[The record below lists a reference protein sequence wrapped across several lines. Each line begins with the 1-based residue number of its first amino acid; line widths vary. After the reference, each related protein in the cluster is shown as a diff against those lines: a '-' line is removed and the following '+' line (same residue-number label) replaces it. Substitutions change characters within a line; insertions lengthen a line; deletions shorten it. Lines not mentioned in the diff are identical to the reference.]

1 MHGFYEMIKLLNAY
15 IERMENR
22 FTFQTI
28 LDVLIRLLSLI
39 AFPFIY
45 SLLFLFNFFYPIRI
59 GFLYRV
65 RLGHL
70 VSNTDFYLR
79 RRYLGEVP
87 KGLHLF
93 FTYRPT
99 NQQVCTLFSR
109 VMALVDSEFLTKLF
123 APIAIFNTKFF
134 LKIPFFG
141 NEYRERELAP
151 SQVSF
156 SLEEIAMGKEKLRS
170 MGLGPED
177 WYVCIHARDN
187 AFTLSLPGGEN
198 YIESGNYRNAD
209 IDTYELAAMEIIRR
223 GGFVIRMGSLVEK
236 EFCLKHP
243 RVIDYPFH
251 HRDDFS
257 DVYIS
262 ANAKFF
268 ISTANGAV
276 DIPQLFDVPI
286 LLVNVVP
293 IGFSPISK
301 NSMYIPKRVFDGNGI
316 QVNFHEQLLFFQ
328 KLPLNA
334 IINPAAELRKR
345 GWAIK
350 DNSCDEI
357 LQATIEMFSRLE
369 DGFSQDQEMKMLL
382 SKYYQLFNEQNIYI
396 KNKAPCA
403 QFFLETLDLSTKMVS
418 H

>member
-1 MHGFYEMIKLLNAY
+1 MINISKAY
-15 IERMENR
+15 IERIDGKNLKNI
-22 FTFQTI
+22 FFDLI
-28 LDVLIRLLSLI
+28 LRAFSLAIFPILYIALSI
-39 AFPFIY
+39 
-45 SLLFLFNFFYPIRI
+45 FNLFYPIRL

-70 VSNTDFYLR
+70 VSNTDLYLR

-87 KGLHLF
+87 KGLHIF
-93 FTYRPT
+93 FTYRPV
-99 NQQVCTLFSR
+99 NRQVCTLFSR
-109 VMALVDSEFLTKLF
+109 VMPLVDSEFLTKLF
-123 APIAIFNTKFF
+123 APIAIFDTKFA
-134 LKIPFFG
+134 LKIPFIG
-141 NEYRERELAP
+141 NEYRERMLAP
-151 SQVSF
+151 PQVNF
-156 SLEEIAMGKEKLRS
+156 TLEEIAAGKEKLRS

-236 EFCLKHP
+236 EFCLKHSK
-243 RVIDYPFH
+243 VIDYPFY

-257 DVYIS
+257 DVYVS

-276 DIPQLFDVPI
+276 DVPQLFDVPI

-301 NSMYIPKRVFDGNGI
+301 NSMYIPKRVFNSNGL

-328 KLPLNA
+328 ELPLNA
-334 IINPAAELRKR
+334 IIDPAGELRKR
-345 GWAIK
+345 GWSVK
-350 DNSCDEI
+350 DNSPDEI
-357 LQATIEMFSRLE
+357 LQAAIEMFSRLE
-369 DGFSQDQEMKMLL
+369 GGFSQNEETKALL
-382 SKYYQLFNEQNIYI
+382 SRYYQLFDEKNIYI

-403 QFFLETLDLSTKMVS
+403 QFFLETLDLSKNINS
-418 H
+418 N

>member
-1 MHGFYEMIKLLNAY
+1 MIKLLNAY
-15 IERMENR
+15 AERMENG

-28 LDVLIRLLSLI
+28 FDLLIRLFSLI

-87 KGLHLF
+87 KGLHIF

-99 NQQVCTLFSR
+99 NQQVCSLFSR
-109 VMALVDSEFLTKLF
+109 VMALVNSEFLAKLF

-134 LKIPFFG
+134 LKTPFIG
-141 NEYRERELAP
+141 NEYRERMLAP
-151 SQVSF
+151 SQVNF
-156 SLEEIAMGKEKLRS
+156 TLEEIAAGREKLRS
-170 MGLGPED
+170 MGLGSDD

-209 IDTYELAAMEIIRR
+209 IDTYDQAAMEIIRR

-236 EFCLKHP
+236 EFCLRHP
-243 RVIDYPFH
+243 KVIDYPFS

-257 DVYIS
+257 DVFVS

-301 NSMYIPKRVFDGNGI
+301 NSMYIPKRVFDSNGV
-316 QVNFHEQLLFFQ
+316 QVNFHEQLVFFQ
-328 KLPLNA
+328 DLPLNA
-334 IINPAAELRKR
+334 IIDPAAELAKR
-345 GWAIK
+345 GWAVK
-350 DNSCDEI
+350 ENSRDEI
-357 LQATIEMFSRLE
+357 LQATIEMFSNLE
-369 DGFSQDQEMKMLL
+369 DDFFQDEEMKLLL
-382 SKYYQLFNEQNIYI
+382 SKYHQLFNEKNIYI

-403 QFFLETLDLSTKMVS
+403 KFFLETLDLSKKMVS
-418 H
+418 Y

>member
-1 MHGFYEMIKLLNAY
+1 MIKLINAY
-15 IERMENR
+15 IERLDSGFSFRN
-22 FTFQTI
+22 FF
-28 LDVLIRLLSLI
+28 DVLVRLFSLI
-39 AFPFIY
+39 TFPLIY
-45 SLLFLFNFFYPIRI
+45 LLLTLFNFFYPIRI

-70 VSNTDFYLR
+70 ISNTDFYLR

-87 KGLHLF
+87 KGLHIF

-109 VMALVDSEFLTKLF
+109 VIPLVNSEFLTKLF
-123 APIAIFNTKFF
+123 APIAIFDTKFF
-134 LKIPFFG
+134 LKTPFIG
-141 NEYRERELAP
+141 NEYRERVLAP
-151 SQVSF
+151 SQVNF
-156 SLEEIAMGKEKLRS
+156 SLEEITKGRQKLRS

-209 IDTYELAAMEIIRR
+209 IDTYELAALEIIRR

-257 DVYIS
+257 DVFIS

-276 DIPQLFDVPI
+276 DLPQLFDVPI
-286 LLVNVVP
+286 LQVNVVP
-293 IGFSPISK
+293 IGFSPLSK
-301 NSMYIPKRVFDGNGI
+301 NSLYIPKRIFNHNGM
-316 QVNFHEQLLFFQ
+316 QVNFQEQLLFFQ
-328 KLPLNA
+328 ELPLNA
-334 IINPAAELRKR
+334 TINPAAELSKR
-345 GWAIK
+345 GWVVK
-350 DNSCDEI
+350 DNSAEEI
-357 LQATIEMFSRLE
+357 LQATIEMFSRLD
-369 DGFSQDQEMKMLL
+369 DGFASDEHMTALL
-382 SKYYQLFNEQNIYI
+382 SKYYQLFDEKNIYI

-403 QFFLETLDLSTKMVS
+403 QFFLETLDLSKIKIS
-418 H
+418 N